1 MSEVTTQTPT
11 VADEIRALAAA
22 LTLERNREAAM
33 EINDD
38 PPVTVSF
45 GTLEGVTTLSDD
57 PDPTP
62 LATPSADMAAKLM
75 AAVDEYEIPRA
86 TNRLFWNDVGAE
98 SSRIA
103 LVNGYDVTTWENV
116 PAKLMFVVGEL
127 VTEAGAAVRNNSGP
141 SSASRLDDLG
151 EELADVVI
159 RLASILHDLWPDIW
173 LDRSKDMGII
183 KHRCPWV
190 AFQVAAWQ
198 ILDYLGQAAEA
209 WRHDKKSEVLG
220 WLENAIAGTIQLAH
234 DASINIEDE
243 VRKKCARNL
252 ARPHLHGKATSVG

>member
-1 MSEVTTQTPT
+1 MSEVTTQAPT
-11 VADEIRALAAA
+11 VADEIRALAAT

-38 PPVTVSF
+38 PPVAVS
-45 GTLEGVTTLSDD
+45 LEVSD

-151 EELADVVI
+151 EELADVII
-159 RLASILHDLWPDIW
+159 RLASILHDLWPDLW

-209 WRHDKKSEVLG
+209 WRHDKKGEVLG
-220 WLENAIAGTIQLAH
+220 WLENAIAGTIQLAQ
-234 DASINIEDE
+234 DASIDIEDE